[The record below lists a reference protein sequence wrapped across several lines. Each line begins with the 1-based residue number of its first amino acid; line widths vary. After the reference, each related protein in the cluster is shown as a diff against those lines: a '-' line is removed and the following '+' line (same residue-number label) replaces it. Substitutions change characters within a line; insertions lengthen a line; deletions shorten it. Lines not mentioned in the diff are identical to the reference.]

1 MTHAD
6 VAAELVALAAE
17 DQRVRAEL
25 AADGSL
31 FDGYHPRMEA
41 VHVRNA
47 ARLVAI
53 VNEIGRPTRPLVGE
67 EASRAAWLI
76 LHHAIGDPDLQ
87 RQGLIWLTEAAVRG
101 EVPPIEPAM
110 LDDRIRC
117 YEGRPQRYGTQF
129 DWDVD
134 RQLSPYPIEDPD
146 RVDRWRAA
154 VGLEP
159 LAEAIRRCNDSAEGG
174 PPADW
179 AERERQKQAWLR
191 RVGWRV

>member
-1 MTHAD
+1 VTHD
-6 VAAELVALAAE
+6 QIAAELVAMAAE

-47 ARLVAI
+47 ARLVEI
-53 VNEIGRPTRPLVGE
+53 VDRIGWPTRPLVGE

-76 LHHAIGDPDLQ
+76 LHHAIGNPDLQ
-87 RQGLIWLTEAAVRG
+87 RQGLVWLTAAAVNG
-101 EVPPIEPAM
+101 GVPPIEVAM
-110 LDDRIRC
+110 LDDRIRV

-129 DWDVD
+129 DWDED
-134 RQLSPYPIEDPD
+134 RRLSPYPVEDPD

-159 LAEAIRRCNDSAEGG
+159 LAEAIRRCNESAEG

-179 AERERQKQAWLR
+179 AERDRQKHAWLR